1 MFKTTNA
8 THLAEVNQ
16 SYYYHAKD
24 ALQIFFEAQVVSIK
38 MIIHAIFPD
47 IFKTACSDFC
57 KTCLQKVENKKK

>member
-8 THLAEVNQ
+8 THLTEVNQ
-16 SYYYHAKD
+16 SYYDHAKD

-47 IFKTACSDFC
+47 LFKTSCSEFC
-57 KTCLQKVENKKK
+57 QKCLQKVETKKI